1 MDELPLADYIN
12 PTNAIISDC
21 GQYRY
26 RLSRRWGV
34 APAAMFVMLNPS
46 TADATL
52 KKHSSLSV
60 EEKP

>member
-26 RLSRRWGV
+26 RPSRRWGV
-34 APAAMFVMLNPS
+34 APAAMFGIGLGPWQ
-46 TADATL
+46 L
-52 KKHSSLSV
+52 G
-60 EEKP
+60 